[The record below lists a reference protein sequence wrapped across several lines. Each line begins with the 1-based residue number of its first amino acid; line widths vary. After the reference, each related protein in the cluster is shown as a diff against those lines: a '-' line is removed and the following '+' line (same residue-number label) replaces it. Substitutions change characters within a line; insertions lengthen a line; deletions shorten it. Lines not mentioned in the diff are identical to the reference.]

1 MCTWPFLHVLFQLG
15 VKISTLVGDDDSSAI
30 KRLRDTTGVD
40 IQKSSDL
47 NHLKKNVGNSLYK
60 LKADGH
66 KELSDKVIKYVQK
79 CFMYGVMQNAGE
91 SEQLAA
97 ALRACVPH
105 TYGDHESCG
114 AWCKHA
120 SDPQNYRHS
129 SLPYGKDLS
138 NERTKDA
145 LMKLFSNYADN
156 AAKLCHHGSSQVSVG
171 CLCVTEHICVPCNMI
186 FLSMC
191 WYGR

>member
-79 CFMYGVMQNAGE
+79 CFMYGVN
-91 SEQLAA
+91 
-97 ALRACVPH
+97 P
-105 TYGDHESCG
+105 
-114 AWCKHA
+114 
-120 SDPQNYRHS
+120 S
-129 SLPYGKDLS
+129 S
-138 NERTKDA
+138 
-145 LMKLFSNYADN
+145 
-156 AAKLCHHGSSQVSVG
+156 
-171 CLCVTEHICVPCNMI
+171 
-186 FLSMC
+186 
-191 WYGR
+191 